1 MLVYGIPQCLARP
14 LATFG
19 TVFDWSLIA
28 SMLEYGVE
36 EVLMLY
42 CVMARCEHGATR
54 CGPPKGLA
62 VSGEVS
68 LWVSSLFWLFH
79 V

>member
-1 MLVYGIPQCLARP
+1 MLVYDVPQCLARP
-14 LATFG
+14 LATYV

-28 SMLEYGVE
+28 SMLEYGRR
-36 EVLMLY
+36 EVLMLLNA
-42 CVMARCEHGATR
+42 MARCEHMVTR

-68 LWVSSLFWLFH
+68 LWALG
-79 V
+79 

>member
-1 MLVYGIPQCLARP
+1 MLVYGVPQCLARP
-14 LATFG
+14 LATFD
-19 TVFDWSLIA
+19 TVCRRSCLTA
-28 SMLEYGVE
+28 VLPMMSMMEYGRR

-42 CVMARCEHGATR
+42 CVMARCEHMVTR

-68 LWVSSLFWLFH
+68 L
-79 V
+79 